1 MGIDFFANII
11 DYKKYFG
18 DQLILSSTFL
28 GLLMATGIFL
38 LQSGFSSFEYSRTMF
53 LKYYVRL
60 IKFLFLL
67 LGYNIILSS
76 VFLYTNLNHHVVYI
90 IHIFFSIVFIKYFLD
105 FYSHKGYI
113 ITMNTSKFNPFKNR
127 LRKYLRY
134 ITNLGLIQSL
144 IILIL
149 LSIVVIY
156 PLLLGQFGEFTERQG
171 FISTVISFAFCVI
184 SLIRIIPE
192 YFSLSE
198 QEYKHKENNELSK
211 EIETD
216 LTQELIILKDIL
228 VKNGRT
234 ELESRI
240 KFNLLDGEIQ
250 SRLSDKKDEAFF
262 VIDLWVKI
270 SDVDKIVRAIES
282 YSYEFFRELI
292 DTNVDINSFV
302 LSYFIRIDGVNSSKT
317 YFIRA
322 KRVELE
328 NVFSNTSN
336 PEIFVKTIKN
346 KVIDELFRSI

>member
-1 MGIDFFANII
+1 MEIDIFTNVI

-18 DQLILSSTFL
+18 DQLTLSSTFL
-28 GLLMATGIFL
+28 GLLMATSIFL
-38 LQSGFSSFEYSRTMF
+38 LQSGFSFFEYSRTMF

-60 IKFLFLL
+60 TKFLFLL

-76 VFLYTNLNHHVVYI
+76 VFLYTNFNFHYVYVF
-90 IHIFFSIVFIKYFLD
+90 HITFSLVFTKYYLD

-113 ITMNTSKFNPFKNR
+113 ITMSSTKFNPFKSR

-134 ITNLGLIQSL
+134 ITNLGLIQVL

-149 LSIVVIY
+149 LSIVVLY
-156 PLLLGQFGEFTERQG
+156 PLLVGQFGKFTERQG
-171 FISTVISFAFCVI
+171 FISTVISFAFCVV

-216 LTQELIILKDIL
+216 LTKELIILKDIL
-228 VKNGRT
+228 VKNGRV

-240 KFNLLDGEIQ
+240 KFNIINGEIQ

-262 VIDLWVKI
+262 VIDIWIKI

-282 YSYEFFRELI
+282 YSYDFFRELN

-302 LSYFIRIDGVNSSKT
+302 LSYFIRIDGVNSPKT
-317 YFIRA
+317 YFVRA

-328 NVFSNTSN
+328 NLFSKTSN
-336 PEIFVKTIKN
+336 PEIFIKTIKN
-346 KVIDELFRSI
+346 KVIDELFRNI